1 MYLGGSSDYAE
12 NFVQLIKDVPDSWK
26 TWSSI
31 EHFHQNAAYSPNIQ
45 RRRVVGR
52 AKRTSG
58 GRYHRVTTSW
68 E

>member
-1 MYLGGSSDYAE
+1 MLYRYSKYTIIYLFY
-12 NFVQLIKDVPDSWK
+12 LIKDVPDSWK

-52 AKRTSG
+52 AQKNIWRS
-58 GRYHRVTTSW
+58 VP
-68 E
+68 